1 MIIYLLIGGLLVPSF
16 GSFGYYFML
25 DVVKVSKF
33 TYAMLTVLGFL
44 CLLIGSVLY
53 KRYLQDREYRNLIM
67 MDALISLVLAPIS
80 FVFILRLNL
89 KWGIPDLALIVF
101 TDVVSEIVSQC
112 FVFLPMSIIFAK
124 ICPKN
129 IEATSFSL
137 LASVSN
143 FRGTIRNILGTFI
156 NDKWVGVT
164 ETDLSNYYILVTIG
178 FCCGFLP
185 LLF

>member
-1 MIIYLLIGGLLVPSF
+1 
-16 GSFGYYFML
+16 
-25 DVVKVSKF
+25 
-33 TYAMLTVLGFL
+33 
-44 CLLIGSVLY
+44 
-53 KRYLQDREYRNLIM
+53 

-178 FCCGFLP
+178 FCCVFLP
-185 LLF
+185 LNF